1 MRAMQA
7 VWAFL
12 LSVVVGVLPPVVP
25 VAAAVPDGS
34 IVRSELLRE
43 YSREWI
49 DANALPARPEFRRV
63 R

>member
-49 DANALPARPEFRRV
+49 DAKRGGGPDV
-63 R
+63 